1 MPDLNIPTTRA
12 ATQLEPANAG
22 HANAGRQVAGVVQV
36 GANAALGAAGALG
49 GINGVGDLADAAGL
63 EVLLDPTTD
72 SFTRQ
77 NALLEKQ
84 QEIQTQNLI
93 YTTTSNIS
101 KAEYDAKKQVVTNLK
116 A

>member
-22 HANAGRQVAGVVQV
+22 HANVGRQVAGVVQV
-36 GANAALGAAGALG
+36 GANAALGAAGA
-49 GINGVGDLADAAGL
+49 INGVGDLADAAGL